1 MKQSS
6 IEWLL
11 FEQRKVYSKF
21 ARGEYSVCE
30 YQKEIEKLNNKAK
43 QMHKQEMIE
52 FGKKCFYKG
61 FEKCETDDANCFTA
75 WREEVPELLK
85 YKSEEDETK

>member
-1 MKQSS
+1 MKKQSS
-6 IEWLL
+6 IEWLV
-11 FEQRKVYSKF
+11 EQMKQRENQGLTLSMYELEMF
-21 ARGEYSVCE
+21 AD
-30 YQKEIEKLNNKAK
+30 QAKE
-43 QMHKQEMIE
+43 MHKQEMIE

-85 YKSEEDETK
+85 YKSEEDETRTN